1 MGAAIR
7 AGELDR
13 RVVLQRATKSKNA
26 LNEEVKDFTPMA
38 GMPAGG
44 ISARRTPIS
53 DGERGRADQLLA
65 TATDRFLIRW
75 ADAWKDVNA
84 KDQLVC
90 EGVRY
95 GIVGVKEVGRREGL
109 ELTCVRRA
117 DG

>member
-1 MGAAIR
+1 MAAIR

-13 RVVLQRATKSKNA
+13 RVVLLQATETANG
-26 LNEEVKDFTPMA
+26 LNEKQKTW
-38 GMPAGG
+38 GPAGG
-44 ISARRTPIS
+44 MPPNGIAARRTPIS
-53 DGERGRADQLLA
+53 DGERGRADQILA

-75 ADAWKDVNA
+75 AQAWSNVGPTWE
-84 KDQLVC
+84 LEC